1 MTRCLGSL
9 LYSVVAVLFV
19 ASNSA
24 IDGVQGFTSSRSS
37 AALRSS
43 SSGHQASTRK
53 KDGGRIVVD
62 MIPAGGAQQP
72 QLPKGR
78 QTTKGQELLRRFAW
92 PVGRDPRGISPDY
105 PLTVTRI
112 AITVGAC
119 YLTWFAQAEYSSVL
133 ASSALTLICSMV
145 FDKRLGQAA
154 FCGSFAGMCSTA
166 VIPTKNLAVVLG
178 LVTSFC
184 YEILIHGGN
193 ACLGVGGRL
202 GATAFLATS
211 AVAFRTGI
219 RTGLCRYTIAGGSRA
234 LKLSALNW
242 EKTLLPWAIWHAVG
256 SVATIVLR
264 EVSDDNAAA
273 DPVRASAVVGLAAAL
288 LLPDKTAAL
297 AVYGGSFTGM
307 SLPSKLMSLT
317 PSSRRLSIT
326 NVISLLLTFAVAG
339 AFGGIV
345 HGATIDWKIWTGGW
359 GGKAGLCAFVGC
371 MAYRTISGIL
381 ASIRRGD

>member
-1 MTRCLGSL
+1 M
-9 LYSVVAVLFV
+9 
-19 ASNSA
+19 
-24 IDGVQGFTSSRSS
+24 
-37 AALRSS
+37 
-43 SSGHQASTRK
+43 
-53 KDGGRIVVD
+53 D
-62 MIPAGGAQQP
+62 MIPAGGAQQQP
-72 QLPKGR
+72 QVPKGR
-78 QTTKGQELLRRFAW
+78 QTTKGRQLLRRFAW
-92 PVGRDPRGISPDY
+92 PVGKDPRGISPDY

-119 YLTWFAQAEYSSVL
+119 YLTWFAQAEYSNVL

-178 LVTSFC
+178 LVTSLC

-193 ACLGVGGRL
+193 AFLGVGGRL

-219 RTGLCRYTIAGGSRA
+219 RTGLGKYAIGGGSRA

-264 EVSDDNAAA
+264 EVSDDSAAA

-345 HGATIDWKIWTGGW
+345 HGATIDWKLWTGGW

-381 ASIRRGD
+381 ASTRRGD